1 MRWVLGVDG
10 GGTKTVCCA
19 LASDGSG
26 VAVVGPACGS
36 SNRNS
41 VGDEAAAEAVVAA
54 LHGCLARAAGT
65 DAGDDADWGS
75 VAAVVLGMS
84 GVDRPGDP
92 ERVQEWVE
100 SAFVERGVTQCP
112 PVQVTNDAV
121 TALASGTRAGARHG
135 VVVIVGTGTIT
146 YGEDSSRAKGD
157 VVTARCDGWGPLLG
171 DCGSGGWLGRR
182 ALEAVCRA
190 ADGRGPATVLTSSV
204 LALLGLSAPE
214 DLIAWRYSSS
224 TSFAGVAAVAPCVLD
239 GAAAGDPVAAAIV
252 DDAVEELGCSL
263 SVVVRALGWD
273 VASAE
278 LLPCDA
284 ASGDAPRI
292 VLAGGILDARTNPL
306 AVGLTR
312 HARERHPVL
321 DVVHTEVQSCE
332 GAARMA
338 LGLLH
343 TKS

>member
-19 LASDGSG
+19 LAADGSG

-41 VGDEAAAEAVVAA
+41 VGDVAAAEAVVAA
-54 LHGCLARAAGT
+54 LEGCLSRA
-65 DAGDDADWGS
+65 AGDDAGWGS
-75 VAAVVLGMS
+75 VAAVVLGMA

-92 ERVQEWVE
+92 ERVQGWVA
-100 SAFVERGVTQCP
+100 SAFAARGVTHCP
-112 PVQVTNDAV
+112 PVKVTNDAV

-135 VVVIVGTGTIT
+135 VVVIAGTGTIT
-146 YGEDSSRAKGD
+146 YGEDSSGANGD
-157 VVTARCDGWGPLLG
+157 LVTARCDGWGPLLG
-171 DCGSGGWLGRR
+171 DCGSGTWLGRR

-190 ADGRGPATVLTSSV
+190 ADGRGPPTALTSSV
-204 LALLGLSAPE
+204 LTHLGLSAPE

-224 TSFAGVAAVAPCVLD
+224 TSFAAVAAMAPCVLD
-239 GAAAGDPVAAAIV
+239 GAEAGDPVAASIV

-284 ASGDAPRI
+284 ASGDAPCV

-312 HARERHPVL
+312 HARERHPAL
-321 DVVHTEVQSCE
+321 DVVHTEVPSCE

-338 LGLLH
+338 LGLLKI
-343 TKS
+343 KS